1 MKKVV
6 LLISCPDQ
14 KGIVA
19 KVSNYVFANKCNI
32 IDSQQHSTGLDQ
44 EFFMRVYF
52 DASGFDGSI
61 DDLRASFQSIA
72 DEYKMDFAFHNQ
84 SVKKRMAILVSK
96 YDHCL
101 YDLLL
106 RHQYGELDVE
116 IPVIISNHDSLQHVA
131 ENFGIKFHH
140 VPVQKQGSNQK
151 MVEHVKE
158 VADWDAKKAAEE
170 KILEIL
176 KTENIDFIALA
187 RYMQI
192 LSGDFVSNFPMRV
205 INVHHGF
212 LPAFKG
218 AKPYHQAYEK
228 GVKIIGATSHYV
240 TADLD
245 MGPIIEQDVI
255 RVNHK
260 DEVDEYLAKGRD
272 IEKLVFARAIK
283 AHIADKIIVHNGRT
297 LVFD

>member
-1 MKKVV
+1 MPATKIVV
-6 LLISCPDQ
+6 LLINCPDQ
-14 KGIVA
+14 KGVVA
-19 KVSNYVFANKCNI
+19 TVSNFLFENGANI

-44 EFFMRVYF
+44 EFFMRIEF
-52 DASGFDGSI
+52 DASNFKLSPEE
-61 DDLRASFQSIA
+61 L
-72 DEYKMDFAFHNQ
+72 EKDFASISQKFSMKHSFCDQ
-84 SVKKRMAILVSK
+84 SKKKRMAILVSK

-106 RHQYGELDVE
+106 RQKYGELNVE
-116 IPVIISNHDSLQHVA
+116 IPLIISNHKDLEHVA
-131 ENFGIKFHH
+131 NNFGIEFHH
-140 VPVQKQGSNQK
+140 VPSGTKQK

-158 VADWDAKKAAEE
+158 VSDWDAKKAAEQ
-170 KILEIL
+170 KILSIL
-176 KTENIDFIALA
+176 KDAEVDFVALA

-192 LSGDFVSNFPMRV
+192 ISGDFVKEYPMKI

-240 TADLD
+240 TEDLD
-245 MGPIIEQDVI
+245 VGPIIEQDVI

-283 AHIADKIIVHNGRT
+283 AHVEDKTIVFQNRT